1 VRHAWP
7 IVVLAVLGISD
18 TARAQV
24 APAVQAQWFTGS
36 LEAPSPAVGSAGT
49 WVIEPY
55 LIYQRNTGAYDSG
68 GQRRSFTGAERQLES
83 TTLFKYGI
91 TRRLTIAAL
100 PSFSH
105 AWNDQ
110 SHVTGA
116 GDLPVELEYRFNNE
130 NKETGLPSV
139 TASVGISLPTGNYN
153 RLRASIDGLGS
164 GAYTLKEGLLA
175 QSLFDTPGNHP
186 LRLRLYGAAFEPVSN
201 VAVNDLSVYGTGQ
214 GFAGHAA
221 PGFSAELGLGAGY
234 ALDQRWVLAFDL
246 VQNFAHGSRLNGV
259 DASGSSVNSKD
270 SGSTRTAVAPAIEY
284 NFSGHVGI
292 IAGVEFSVAGRN
304 TASYLAPQIALSFSR

>member
-1 VRHAWP
+1 MRHAWP

-49 WVIEPY
+49 WVIDPY

-139 TASVGISLPTGNYN
+139 TASAGISLPTGNYD

-164 GAYTLKEGLLA
+164 GAYTLKQELLA

-186 LRLRLYGAAFEPVSN
+186 LRVRLYGAAFESMAN
-201 VAVNDLSVYGTGQ
+201 VPVNDLSVYGTEP
-214 GFAGHAA
+214 GFVGHVA

-246 VQNFAHGSRLNGV
+246 VQNFAHGSWLNGV
-259 DASGSSVNSKD
+259 DASGGFVNTKS
-270 SGSTRTAVAPAIEY
+270 SGSARTAVAPAIEY
-284 NFSGHVGI
+284 NFSGHVGV

-304 TASYLAPQIALSFSR
+304 TASYIAPQIALSISR